1 MSTRQVA
8 RAAVITWIATAAWDF
23 ACATALAVFA
33 YKSTFARFWQGV
45 ASVPFGARMLEAG
58 GQGVATGLS
67 LHLSVALTWSLLFVL
82 ALAASPA
89 LRRFVARPAGAVVA
103 ACVYGPIIWLVR
115 LSFFRTLRQPL
126 SEL

>member
-1 MSTRQVA
+1 MSTRHVA
-8 RAAVITWIATAAWDF
+8 HAVVITWIATAAWDF

-45 ASVPFGARMLEAG
+45 ASVRFGARMLEAG
-58 GQGVATGLS
+58 GQGVE
-67 LHLSVALTWSLLFVL
+67 
-82 ALAASPA
+82 PA
-89 LRRFVARPAGAVVA
+89 LRRFVARPAGAVVS

-115 LSFFRTLRQPL
+115 LSLFRTLRQPL